1 VTRRARFRA
10 GDGRIAARAR
20 LAVAGPGSRATAGP
34 TSTEAREARTRRAAE
49 HVAPVTRKA
58 QDTWSEAHD
67 SAVETYG

>member
-1 VTRRARFRA
+1 MTGRARFRA

-34 TSTEAREARTRRAAE
+34 TSTEARTRRAAE
-49 HVAPVTRKA
+49 HVSPVTRKA

-67 SAVETYG
+67 SAVEMYG